1 MQIDLVVGRGSSG
14 LPHIHNNSLIS
25 KFHSTEELS
34 IMTFP
39 FHDSK
44 SALMFEK
51 REWLSASLRCFKAIS
66 PKKLEIDRHIGL
78 PIFFQIF
85 EHFTI
90 IRYRFCKK
98 ENIYIYIFFFIN
110 FLFLLFV
117 TYIIIQSITSSEM
130 CSLYLTHSSTHTW
143 SSGHCSLSGWCS
155 GEAPARPPH
164 VIFNKIHLFETCWII
179 LTFNIEPLF
188 RQ

>member
-1 MQIDLVVGRGSSG
+1 MQIDPVVGRGSSG

-39 FHDSK
+39 FYDSK

-98 ENIYIYIFFFIN
+98 KKKKMFLVFFMN
-110 FLFLLFV
+110 FLYFLFV

-130 CSLYLTHSSTHTW
+130 CSLHLTHLT
-143 SSGHCSLSGWCS
+143 HCSLSGWCS
-155 GEAPARPPH
+155 GNAPARPPH
-164 VIFNKIHLFETCWII
+164 VIFNKIHLFETC
-179 LTFNIEPLF
+179 
-188 RQ
+188 

>member
-1 MQIDLVVGRGSSG
+1 MQIDPVVGRGSSG

-39 FHDSK
+39 FYDSK

-90 IRYRFCKK
+90 IGYRFCKK
-98 ENIYIYIFFFIN
+98 KKKKMFFVFFIN
-110 FLFLLFV
+110 FLFFFICHIHNYTEYNQQWNVFSAFDPFDPLF
-117 TYIIIQSITSSEM
+117 TQRLM
-130 CSLYLTHSSTHTW
+130 LRKCSSTATA
-143 SSGHCSLSGWCS
+143 CY
-155 GEAPARPPH
+155 
-164 VIFNKIHLFETCWII
+164 F
-179 LTFNIEPLF
+179 
-188 RQ
+188 

>member
-1 MQIDLVVGRGSSG
+1 MQIDPVVGRGSSG

-39 FHDSK
+39 FYDSK

-51 REWLSASLRCFKAIS
+51 REWLPASLRCFKAIS

-90 IRYRFCKK
+90 IGYRFCKK
-98 ENIYIYIFFFIN
+98 ECFFFFFFFCHIHN
-110 FLFLLFV
+110 YTEYNQQWNVFSAFDPF
-117 TYIIIQSITSSEM
+117 E
-130 CSLYLTHSSTHTW
+130 CTHTW
-143 SSGHCSLSGWCS
+143 SSGHCSLSGWCP
-155 GEAPARPPH
+155 GNAPARPPH
-164 VIFNKIHLFETCWII
+164 VTFNKIHLFET
-179 LTFNIEPLF
+179 
-188 RQ
+188 R

>member
-1 MQIDLVVGRGSSG
+1 MQIDPVVGRGSSG

-39 FHDSK
+39 FYDSK

-66 PKKLEIDRHIGL
+66 PNKLEIDRHIGL

-90 IRYRFCKK
+90 IGYRLCKK
-98 ENIYIYIFFFIN
+98 EKIFFLLLFYYYYYN
-110 FLFLLFV
+110 FFV

-130 CSLYLTHSSTHTW
+130 CSLHLTHSSAHTLGAVGTVH
-143 SSGHCSLSGWCS
+143 SAVDAQEMLRHGH
-155 GEAPARPPH
+155 RM
-164 VIFNKIHLFETCWII
+164 
-179 LTFNIEPLF
+179 
-188 RQ
+188 